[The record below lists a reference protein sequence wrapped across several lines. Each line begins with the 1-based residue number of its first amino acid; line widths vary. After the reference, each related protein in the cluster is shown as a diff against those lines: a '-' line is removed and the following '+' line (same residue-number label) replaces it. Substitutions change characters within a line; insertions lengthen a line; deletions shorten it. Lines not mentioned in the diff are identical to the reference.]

1 MTYRL
6 LGRAPVRLSD
16 ETRAAAVADE
26 ALLVELELGLARGEA
41 RVVGA
46 WRSVYTV
53 HTVYMVHMGMHMGMD
68 MGMDMGM
75 HMGMD
80 MASGV
85 V

>member
-1 MTYRL
+1 M
-6 LGRAPVRLSD
+6 
-16 ETRAAAVADE
+16 
-26 ALLVELELGLARGEA
+26 ELELGLARGEA

-75 HMGMD
+75 HIGMHMGMH
-80 MASGV
+80 MASGML
-85 V
+85 

>member
-53 HTVYMVHMGMHMGMD
+53 HTDTVHMVHIGMD